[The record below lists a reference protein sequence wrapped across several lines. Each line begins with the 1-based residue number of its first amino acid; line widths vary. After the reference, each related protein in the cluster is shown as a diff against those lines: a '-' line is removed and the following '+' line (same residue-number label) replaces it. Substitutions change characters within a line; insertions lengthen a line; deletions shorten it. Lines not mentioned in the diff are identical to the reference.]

1 MGKKKFK
8 GKPGASLE
16 DRRKALREAR
26 REIAREAAGKK
37 SQPKY
42 TVEQLLEKA
51 EDCIDRFEYE
61 LAQKFCQRALEID
74 PDNVQVLETT
84 GTLLLELGN
93 TESAKQC
100 FGRAVEISPDK
111 GHAKYMYLGQLFDG
125 SQAAQCFQK
134 GIELM
139 IKEREQHQSQQQQEG
154 ACADLEGDIS
164 ATDISNA
171 FCSLAELYMT
181 DCCFEEN
188 AEELCNS
195 NIDKAIE
202 IDPENPDAYQLK
214 ASYHL
219 SKDQKEDAKEM
230 INKSVSLW
238 LPKYRAIDKGE
249 VAEEDFDP
257 VEPIP
262 VTYESRMS
270 ASKILIEVG
279 EYETAIEVLEGLLD
293 ENDEEPQTWYM
304 IGWANYLHGDE
315 YKGNARFYLAKSK
328 EVFKKIKCKDEELLK
343 HVEELLTETGP
354 DEEENEE
361 EDLVEKDMDDNN
373 FESDSDDNAMEH

>member
-1 MGKKKFK
+1 MIQFSVEMGKKKFK

-93 TESAKQC
+93 TESAKQ
-100 FGRAVEISPDK
+100 
-111 GHAKYMYLGQLFDG
+111 
-125 SQAAQCFQK
+125 AAQCFQK

-154 ACADLEGDIS
+154 ACADLE
-164 ATDISNA
+164 
-171 FCSLAELYMT
+171 
-181 DCCFEEN
+181 
-188 AEELCNS
+188 
-195 NIDKAIE
+195 DKAIE

-257 VEPIP
+257 V
-262 VTYESRMS
+262 
-270 ASKILIEVG
+270 
-279 EYETAIEVLEGLLD
+279 ETAIEVLEGLLD

-343 HVEELLTETGP
+343 HVEELLTEIGP

-361 EDLVEKDMDDNN
+361 EDLIEKHVDDNN